1 VTSDRELQFLKVLSD
16 SLQAGESLSIREI
29 AERVGVSVG
38 TVHDLITRAERQG
51 LVERDR
57 QTRRVVRLNSTGLAE
72 LDQPFPRQSYARPAD
87 RRREEILHHMAVA
100 DESGERVSIRDL
112 ARKIGSSLSTIADD
126 LKVLLREGYV
136 QRQAD
141 IGRGQRRPARA
152 YRLTMKGFV
161 RARGSSASIL
171 PVYSSQVAAGPP
183 VMAGFE
189 RVDEI
194 QSYQLVL
201 LRRPLSA
208 PEVDNETL
216 GQLYKEHT
224 LYQRSLR
231 NAGYVL
237 LAGSLSEQPDES
249 MYGLYIYR
257 VGSLEVAR
265 KMAERD
271 PLVRAGLLSVDLMT
285 LLPD

>member
-1 VTSDRELQFLKVLSD
+1 
-16 SLQAGESLSIREI
+16 
-29 AERVGVSVG
+29 
-38 TVHDLITRAERQG
+38 
-51 LVERDR
+51 
-57 QTRRVVRLNSTGLAE
+57 
-72 LDQPFPRQSYARPAD
+72 
-87 RRREEILHHMAVA
+87 
-100 DESGERVSIRDL
+100 
-112 ARKIGSSLSTIADD
+112 
-126 LKVLLREGYV
+126 
-136 QRQAD
+136 
-141 IGRGQRRPARA
+141 
-152 YRLTMKGFV
+152 MKGFV